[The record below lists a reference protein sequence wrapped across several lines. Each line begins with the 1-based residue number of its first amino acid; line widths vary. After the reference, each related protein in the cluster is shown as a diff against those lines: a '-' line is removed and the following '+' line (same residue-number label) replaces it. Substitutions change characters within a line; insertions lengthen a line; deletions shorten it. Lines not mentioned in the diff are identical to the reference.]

1 MSPEQEKKPAETYE
15 DAALDAVFTQLL
27 LEEAEELMAKEPTE
41 EEALLLAQLEERLP
55 QQLERL
61 DRDIRCKELKHR
73 AWVHTRTFLRTAAA
87 ILAIVFLGLGTAIA
101 ANEPFRLRLINF
113 LTNATTEYIAMGFVR
128 NPTAPEIPE
137 GWLASHYPA
146 YLPEGYELA
155 GMNSNCNT
163 SSVVYEKDGDA
174 ISFSSYTAANTS
186 QVNARDAEI
195 ERLCLHGR
203 DATLVTIGNQSIV
216 VWSEDD
222 LYFSVTASSPG
233 IAIDVADSIAP
244 IPQWK

>member
-1 MSPEQEKKPAETYE
+1 MNPEQQKKPAETYE

-73 AWVHTRTFLRTAAA
+73 AWVQTRAFLRTAAA

-113 LTNATTEYIAMGFVR
+113 LTNATTEYITMGFVR
-128 NPTAPEIPE
+128 NPTAPEIPD

-146 YLPEGYELA
+146 YLPEGYEFA
-155 GMNSNCNT
+155 GMSSNKNMSCVMYERDGDTIIFHSYT
-163 SSVVYEKDGDA
+163 SSNV
-174 ISFSSYTAANTS
+174 S
-186 QVNARDAEI
+186 QINARYAVTQSL
-195 ERLCLHGR
+195 RLHGQE
-203 DATLVTIGNQSIV
+203 ATLVTIDNQNTI

-222 LYFSVTASSPG
+222 VYFSVTASSPG

-244 IPQWK
+244 IP